1 MLGQPLYISRN
12 VVFLWAKVQSDFEI
26 FRGLR
31 RSVLVAS
38 KFQVVLSRVND
49 WPKLPPASL
58 IDIKERKKIEGR
70 LHVIEHELLSPRS
83 RTNARNR
90 SLRLALTFAEP
101 DRRFPILVF

>member
-1 MLGQPLYISRN
+1 VGFVEVSLLHQNSKS
-12 VVFLWAKVQSDFEI
+12 FS
-26 FRGLR
+26 
-31 RSVLVAS
+31 VAS
-38 KFQVVLSRVND
+38 TTGLSSLR
-49 WPKLPPASL
+49 PASS
-58 IDIKERKKIEGR
+58 IIKERKKIEGR